1 MKNRKRNRMKGFDY
15 SSNNIYFVT
24 ICVQNRECCFGYV
37 GTGRDL
43 SVHHSNENHS
53 NENHSNEN
61 HSNENHSN
69 ENHSNENHPNENH
82 SNENHSNEN
91 IKNDFSGIKMNL
103 NEYGMIVD
111 EQIIWLEKQYPYA
124 VIHNYAVMPNHVH
137 IILEVDSLK
146 VKDCTIKIKSLSSLI
161 GAFKTTSSK
170 IIHKKGLGTFA
181 WQRSFHDHIIR
192 NEKAY
197 DTIFNY
203 IDLNPQKWYQDCF
216 YEKN

>member
-69 ENHSNENHPNENH
+69 ENQSNENQ
-82 SNENHSNEN
+82 SNEN

-103 NEYGMIVD
+103 NEYGKIVD
-111 EQIIWLEKQYPYA
+111 EQIIWLEEQYQYA

-146 VKDCTIKIKSLSSLI
+146 VKDSTIKIKSLSSLI

-170 IIHKKGLGTFA
+170 LIHKKGLETFA